1 VFIIG
6 ILKAFSL
13 WIPVGGHTSPMS
25 PTGLRA
31 KWKKVQKNLKNSI
44 TSLKINSIIPSLRED
59 WVLRVCDP
67 RKLDSRLRSRLQVK
81 VMSRSPKI
89 EVIIPA

>member
-13 WIPVGGHTSPMS
+13 WIPVGGHISPIS

-44 TSLKINSIIPSLRED
+44 TSLKMNSIMPSFRE
-59 WVLRVCDP
+59 
-67 RKLDSRLRSRLQVK
+67 
-81 VMSRSPKI
+81 
-89 EVIIPA
+89 A